1 MTILHHQDL
10 RTAMSATGLAERL
23 VVMPLLDDSQVG
35 PASIDLRLGTEFIE
49 LHRLER
55 KTLDPVVRDDPLFR
69 EEKIVVP
76 LGEELILHPGQF
88 VLGGTLE
95 FLGMPLHL
103 CGEVLNRSSW
113 ARMGLLVA
121 TAVFVQPGY
130 SGVLTL
136 ELVNMGNVPMTL
148 RPGLRIAQLV
158 VMRLEGKTELSYAH
172 KDAKYR
178 APLSP
183 QSSRLGSE
191 AKEWDRL
198 LRIGAALQ
206 SGQVEKGD

>member
-1 MTILHHQDL
+1 
-10 RTAMSATGLAERL
+10 MSATELPQRL
-23 VVMPLLDDSQVG
+23 VVMPLLDDSQIG

-49 LHRLER
+49 MHRLER
-55 KTLDPVVRDDPLFR
+55 KTLDPVVRDEPLFR

-76 LGEELILHPGQF
+76 LGEDLILHPGQF
-88 VLGGTLE
+88 ILGATLE

-113 ARMGLLVA
+113 ARLGLLVA
-121 TAVFVQPGY
+121 SAVF
-130 SGVLTL
+130 
-136 ELVNMGNVPMTL
+136 
-148 RPGLRIAQLV
+148 V
-158 VMRLEGKTELSYAH
+158 VMRLPDKTELNYSH

-183 QSSRLGSE
+183 QSSRLRSE

-198 LRIGAALQ
+198 LRIGAALR
-206 SGQVEKGD
+206 SGQAGDGD